1 METQQVIITGSAKGL
16 NVTLK
21 EGGTRI
27 DDVVVNGMFTRNKST
42 YTGSVTSIKGEDL
55 VAISN
60 TNLMS
65 ALSAVTPGMVVVQN
79 NALGSNPN
87 AIPEILIRGSNSI
100 ATSAEEKAYNNP
112 LIILDGAE
120 ISMEELYDLDMYEI
134 ERIDVLKDAQA
145 SIVYGDRAA
154 NGVIVIER
162 QQVTDSKPA

>member
-1 METQQVIITGSAKGL
+1 
-16 NVTLK
+16 
-21 EGGTRI
+21 
-27 DDVVVNGMFTRNKST
+27 MFTRNKST

-100 ATSAEEKAYNNP
+100 RHLGRGEG
-112 LIILDGAE
+112 L
-120 ISMEELYDLDMYEI
+120 
-134 ERIDVLKDAQA
+134 
-145 SIVYGDRAA
+145 
-154 NGVIVIER
+154 
-162 QQVTDSKPA
+162 QQPA

>member
-145 SIVYGDRAA
+145 SIVYRC
-154 NGVIVIER
+154 V
-162 QQVTDSKPA
+162 